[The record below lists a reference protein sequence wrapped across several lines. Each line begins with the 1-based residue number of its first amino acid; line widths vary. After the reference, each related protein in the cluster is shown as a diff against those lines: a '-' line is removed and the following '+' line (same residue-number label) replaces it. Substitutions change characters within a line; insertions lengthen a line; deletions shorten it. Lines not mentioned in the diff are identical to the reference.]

1 VRQGPLAWPSL
12 PPRRRERRWVERT
25 RDAAGLATRELRWPS
40 QQRCSHAALH
50 WRPVASFASV
60 CGARSVGPG
69 CVAAQVDADTLEM
82 LRTINAGSLPGVK
95 EVAVRGAGAPG
106 HAAGVG

>member
-1 VRQGPLAWPSL
+1 MLPGLRPECFGCPRNSAVRM
-12 PPRRRERRWVERT
+12 
-25 RDAAGLATRELRWPS
+25 
-40 QQRCSHAALH
+40 QRCIGVR
-50 WRPVASFASV
+50 WQSFASV

-106 HAAGVG
+106 HAAGVR